1 VAEDGYFYFFQFSQ
15 KFFSRGVYCK
25 GGCEPTSYRKNQAT
39 NSVGK
44 FGGFWLGSWFWSRL
58 FGFLWGL
65 FMKFATNRSTRAI
78 LIGTV
83 PMLLAA
89 TLAVGGCRS
98 SLSQQDPKVK
108 AAMAAIQELETYV
121 DSDASLEEYPEKVAD
136 ARSALHKIP
145 DATAPEVK
153 ALLQE
158 SLYAY
163 KMALAYQGC
172 DFETED
178 LWRWRCRGTL
188 LRLTTKRFP
197 AVENYVD
204 EHKNPNN
211 GSSQSFQ
218 LDKTKF
224 IEFLWQVAANKRAEA
239 RKVWQS

>member
-1 VAEDGYFYFFQFSQ
+1 LIFSNFLRSFSVVAFIV
-15 KFFSRGVYCK
+15 KVVAN
-25 GGCEPTSYRKNQAT
+25 PASYLANQAT
-39 NSVGK
+39 NSVRK
-44 FGGFWLGSWFWSRL
+44 AGGCGLGSWFWSRL
-58 FGFLWGL
+58 FGFLRGL
-65 FMKFATNRSTRAI
+65 SMKIASNRSTKAI
-78 LIGTV
+78 LIRTV

-89 TLAVGGCRS
+89 SLALGGCRS
-98 SLSQQDPKVK
+98 SLSQENPKVK
-108 AAMAAIQELETYV
+108 AAMVAIQELETYV
-121 DSDASLEEYPEKVAD
+121 DSDASLEDYPDKVAD

-153 ALLQE
+153 ALLQD

-178 LWRWRCRGTL
+178 LWRWRCRGNL

-197 AVENYVD
+197 EVEDYVD

-239 RKVWQS
+239 QEIWQS